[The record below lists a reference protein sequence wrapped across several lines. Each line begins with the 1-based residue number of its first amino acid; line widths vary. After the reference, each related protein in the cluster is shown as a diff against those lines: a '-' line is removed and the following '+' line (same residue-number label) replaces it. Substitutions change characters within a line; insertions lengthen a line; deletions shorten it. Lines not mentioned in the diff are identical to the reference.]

1 MSESSHQDHQ
11 RRAERAECTLQF
23 GVLTVSDTRT
33 EATDASGA
41 AARELIRAAG
51 HVVTRSSIVPDD
63 PDLLRTV
70 LEKWLLAHDGPQ
82 VVVTTGGTGISP
94 RDGTYEVVSAMLS
107 RRLDGFGELF
117 RWISYQQIG
126 PAAMLSRAVGGVA
139 HGRLLF
145 ATPGS
150 TNAVRTA
157 LTELILPQAVH
168 LWQELNK
175 QASRGSE

>member
-1 MSESSHQDHQ
+1 MSESSHRDHE
-11 RRAERAECTLQF
+11 RIAEQAGCVLAF

-41 AARELIRAAG
+41 AARELIAAAG
-51 HVVTRSSIVPDD
+51 HRVTHYLIVPDD
-63 PDLLRTV
+63 PDTLRTM
-70 LEKWLLAHDGPQ
+70 LEKWLLAPDGPQ
-82 VVVTTGGTGISP
+82 IVVANGGTGIAP
-94 RDGTYEVVSAMLS
+94 RDRTYEVVSGMIT

-117 RWISYQQIG
+117 RWISFQQIG
-126 PAAMLSRAVGGVA
+126 AAAMLSRAVAGIA

-150 TNAVRTA
+150 TNAVRSA

-168 LWQELNK
+168 LWQELHK
-175 QASRGSE
+175 PSRPG